1 MFSFPKKSGGKIRKE
16 RKKAGSTIQVVDN
29 FVLETYFVTE
39 VF

>member
-1 MFSFPKKSGGKIRKE
+1 MFSFPKKSGGKNQERK
-16 RKKAGSTIQVVDN
+16 KKAGSTIQVFDT